1 MAFLDNISKKITDV
15 TVSAAQKTRD
25 IAEIS
30 KLNSAVAEEE
40 AKLNSAY
47 IQIGK
52 LYCANHDSDYED
64 CYAVCVGIVKEAEK
78 KISEMQAAIRE
89 IKGIIACPKCGEY
102 ISLNVAFCSS
112 CGNPTPKAEVESDI
126 VMCPS
131 CGSGVPKGMRFCT
144 TCGFRMPE
152 TQQTVVAAEPEAV
165 TETAVEEIAEPVV
178 AAEEADDEALEID
191 AEIAADFVMNQQ
203 TESDVSSVNVDLQ
216 QAAPAE
222 VEAPVQETNCPVC
235 GKNLAAGMKFCTE
248 CGTRL

>member
-1 MAFLDNISKKITDV
+1 MAFLDNISKKITDA
-15 TVSAAQKTRD
+15 TASAAQKTRD

-30 KLNSAVAEEE
+30 KLNSAISEEE
-40 AKLNSAY
+40 EKLNNAY

-52 LYCANHDSDYED
+52 LYCANHANDFED

-78 KISEMQAAIRE
+78 KIADMQASIRE

-126 VMCPS
+126 SMCPS
-131 CGSGVPKGMRFCT
+131 CGSGVPRGMRFCT

-152 TQQTVVAAEPEAV
+152 VQQTVAEPVSEEAPAPVAEAQAPAEDALDISPELVSDIVAEQSEADVASETVNAQPEISAEPELPIEGKA
-165 TETAVEEIAEPVV
+165 
-178 AAEEADDEALEID
+178 
-191 AEIAADFVMNQQ
+191 
-203 TESDVSSVNVDLQ
+203 
-216 QAAPAE
+216 
-222 VEAPVQETNCPVC
+222 CPTC
-235 GKNLAAGMKFCTE
+235 GKVLAQEMLFCTE